1 MDIIKICGV
10 AVLSLALTWVLKQRD
25 NKFASLVTIFTVLSI
40 SIYTTTAI
48 IPIIELS
55 ETISSSIRDGSKV
68 ISILLKASSIQLVT
82 QIFTVL
88 CNESGERSLA
98 SIIERASDIAILSLS
113 VPLLQDVLKT
123 VSELLNNT

>member
-1 MDIIKICGV
+1 MDIIKVCGV
-10 AVLSLALTWVLKQRD
+10 IVLSLVLTWVLKQQD

-40 SIYTTTAI
+40 SIYTITAL

-55 ETISSSIRDGSKV
+55 QTISYSIKDSNKIIG
-68 ISILLKASSIQLVT
+68 ILLKASGIQFAT
-82 QIFTVL
+82 QILTVL

-98 SIIERASDIAILSLS
+98 TVIERASDIAILSLA
-113 VPLLQDVLKT
+113 VPLLQDVFKT